1 VRDALR
7 ASPLRAAAAALL
19 VRGQS
24 DARCLL
30 RHAAWRLRLA
40 PPLASH
46 LLAVCGGGR
55 GTAFALVLGLGSELH
70 PASAPAAAAAAAAA
84 SSTSPAHD
92 AAAHLA
98 EPASAGWYH
107 GLCAAV
113 VVAVAAARAGR
124 CCRARCR
131 CCRQLAR
138 GGAAGCGWLC
148 GAADAAAAA
157 RYEGT
162 PAHAAAAREGQRLL
176 RLHAGRLDGGAA
188 GGCSLLDAEGPSS
201 AEALGLGPESAGEDG
216 GGGGGRGGRGGGG
229 RGGGG
234 GGVFPEPPRGVARGP
249 AARRGG
255 GRRGGSE
262 WRRLL
267 RQVGGVRGAS
277 EDEMSEEER
286 EEGEEEGGKRGA
298 PQPMAEAEEA
308 PPPSMRQVW
317 RDMARGAGAQ
327 GAESAPPTS
336 ERGAAWC
343 ELVACGGTGAVS
355 SEAGGTGWSG
365 GTGSAAS
372 EPEHEWYSLM
382 EPGGGTHR

>member
-1 VRDALR
+1 MRDALR
-7 ASPLRAAAAALL
+7 TSSVMRAAAAALL

-24 DARCLL
+24 DGRCLL

-70 PASAPAAAAAAAAA
+70 PSSSSASSSSAA
-84 SSTSPAHD
+84 SSASAASSSSPHAS
-92 AAAHLA
+92 AVPLT
-98 EPASAGWYH
+98 EPATAGWYH

-113 VVAVAAARAGR
+113 VVAVAAAHAGR
-124 CCRARCR
+124 CCCARRR

-138 GGAAGCGWLC
+138 GGAAGCGRLC
-148 GAADAAAAA
+148 GAADAAGAA

-162 PAHAAAAREGQRLL
+162 PAQAAAAREGQRLL
-176 RLHAGRLDGGAA
+176 RLHAVRVGGGGHA
-188 GGCSLLDAEGPSS
+188 GGSSLLDAEGPASS
-201 AEALGLGPESAGEDG
+201 AEALGFGPETPGEDG
-216 GGGGGRGGRGGGG
+216 GGNGSGGG
-229 RGGGG
+229 RGGGSS
-234 GGVFPEPPRGVARGP
+234 VFPEPPRGVGRGP
-249 AARRGG
+249 GARRGG
-255 GRRGGSE
+255 TSE

-286 EEGEEEGGKRGA
+286 EEREEEGGKRGA
-298 PQPMAEAEEA
+298 PQQTAGAEELG
-308 PPPSMRQVW
+308 PTCMRQIW

-327 GAESAPPTS
+327 GAESAVPTS
-336 ERGAAWC
+336 DTERGAAWC
-343 ELVACGGTGAVS
+343 ELVACGGTGAVP

-365 GTGSAAS
+365 GSGCGSAAS
-372 EPEHEWYSLM
+372 EHEWYSLM